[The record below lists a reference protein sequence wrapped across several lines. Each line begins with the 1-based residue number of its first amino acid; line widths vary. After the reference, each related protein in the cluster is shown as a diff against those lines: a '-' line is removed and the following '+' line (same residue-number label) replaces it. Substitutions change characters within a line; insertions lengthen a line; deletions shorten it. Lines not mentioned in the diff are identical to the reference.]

1 MTQSKSFLKTQ
12 LLSRTVDTSNNSTIL
27 FLKNLETS
35 TPQTTPQKNSNK
47 NLFRKNHHPPK
58 KSPQHTHTHI
68 LKTFFPLAPCFYWQT
83 LEGSKNPPNHSWP
96 FHSLNLWT
104 RPTESINGDTVGL
117 QKAVQKHHPLCFPPA
132 SWKWWWC
139 FDVLCV
145 CFMFVFFPTQFFLVM
160 LM

>member
-12 LLSRTVDTSNNSTIL
+12 QLSRTVDTSNNSTIL

-68 LKTFFPLAPCFYWQT
+68 EDVFSIGTLFLLANARGKQKPAEPFMAVSLPEPLNEA
-83 LEGSKNPPNHSWP
+83 H
-96 FHSLNLWT
+96 
-104 RPTESINGDTVGL
+104 RINQWRHGGFAKSRAETS
-117 QKAVQKHHPLCFPPA
+117 PL
-132 SWKWWWC
+132 
-139 FDVLCV
+139 
-145 CFMFVFFPTQFFLVM
+145 MFPTS
-160 LM
+160 